1 MNKNTEHEMSF
12 DEWVTLGIN
21 NGWCGAP
28 ICETHDGVPMS
39 DEEYEEMEE
48 HGEPPCI
55 HILRLYENDEHRD
68 AIEKGHS
75 PSQWRKLNWFSGGW

>member
-1 MNKNTEHEMSF
+1 MTF
-12 DEWVTLGIN
+12 DEWIALGIN

-28 ICETHDGVPMS
+28 ICNTHDGLPMS

-48 HGEPPCI
+48 TGEPPCI
-55 HILRLYENDEHRD
+55 HILRLYEDDAHRD
-68 AIEKGHS
+68 AVEEAHA